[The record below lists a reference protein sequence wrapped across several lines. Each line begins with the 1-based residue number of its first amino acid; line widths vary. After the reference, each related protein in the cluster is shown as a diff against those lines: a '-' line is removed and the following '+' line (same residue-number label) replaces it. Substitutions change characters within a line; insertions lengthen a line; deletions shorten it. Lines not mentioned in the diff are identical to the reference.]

1 MTFPD
6 QNYVVPAV
14 EMKDI
19 VLQFPG
25 VLANDHVNFTL
36 MPGEIHALL
45 GENGAGKS
53 SLMNV
58 LIGLYKP
65 QSGEIR
71 IHGEK
76 VSFNSPKDAIAR
88 GIGMV
93 HQHFMLVENQT
104 VTENVLIGLDNP
116 RFRLNLKKYDQE
128 IYDLAEQYGIHIDPT
143 ARIWQLSVGEQQRVE
158 ILKILYRG
166 ADILIMDEPTAVL
179 APQEADELIETL
191 KQMSAQGKSIAFIS
205 HKLHEVKKIASKLSV
220 LRRGKMT
227 AERVDTSEMTRESLA
242 SLMVGR
248 EVIFNLHKCQQD
260 AGREVLRLQN
270 VSAVNN
276 KNLPALRDVN
286 LDLHE
291 GEILGIAG
299 VAGNGQSELVEVITG
314 LRACSGNIWFE
325 GKDIANKPPSISI
338 NQGLAHIP
346 EDRIGVGSAP
356 NLSLT
361 SNVIMKR
368 YNEEPISKKW
378 QLNYL
383 AADELAAR
391 LKDEYDIQAPNIKT
405 QVRKLSGGN
414 LQKLILARELSST
427 PRLLVA
433 MQPTRGLDVGAI
445 EGVQQ
450 LLLQQREQGCAILL
464 VSEDL
469 DELLALSDRIAVMY
483 EGEIVS
489 TLCQQDYDL
498 ETIGLMMTGSY
509 HHPDQSDDNQNDYS
523 ASDFEKSLAP
533 FGSEG
538 ESSDPNLSGLLTST
552 PSSRRR
558 WEGDEGG
565 GSFDSDSSGSTSSTP
580 SKIGGEGGLSSE
592 SEEAGFVS
600 LTPSRVGDEDSG
612 SLDPE
617 SRQTPE
623 SEKDRVLRKVLGDKY
638 RNQGGGK

>member
-6 QNYVVPAV
+6 QNYEVPAV

-76 VSFNSPKDAIAR
+76 VSFNSPKDAIAK

-104 VTENVLIGLDNP
+104 VTENILIGLDNP
-116 RFRLNLKKYDQE
+116 RFRLNLKKYDDEVRQ
-128 IYDLAEQYGIHIDPT
+128 LAEQYGIHIDPT

-179 APQEADELIETL
+179 APQEADELIATL
-191 KQMSAQGKSIAFIS
+191 KEMSARGKSIAFIS
-205 HKLHEVKKIASKLSV
+205 HKLHEVKKVASKLSV
-220 LRRGKMT
+220 LRRGRMT
-227 AERVDTSEMTRESLA
+227 AERVDTEDMTRESLA
-242 SLMVGR
+242 SIMVGR
-248 EVIFNLHKCQQD
+248 EVIFNLHKCQQET
-260 AGREVLRLQN
+260 GREVLRLQN

-276 KNLPALRDVN
+276 KNLPALREVN

-314 LRACSGNIWFE
+314 LRACTGNIWFE
-325 GKDIANKPPSISI
+325 GKDIANKPPAFSI

-361 SNVIMKR
+361 SNIIMKR

-383 AADELAAR
+383 AADELASR
-391 LKDEYDIQAPNIKT
+391 LKNEYDIQAPDIKT

-489 TLCQQDYDL
+489 TLCQEEFDL

-509 HHPDQSDDNQNDYS
+509 QNPDPTSDHRLDDTPPNGSYYETEGVGS
-523 ASDFEKSLAP
+523 AASTPSQDCLRPGCSSQVGSKEGGSLE
-533 FGSEG
+533 SEG
-538 ESSDPNLSGLLTST
+538 AESESLT

-565 GSFDSDSSGSTSSTP
+565 GSFNSTEEKPTTP
-580 SKIGGEGGLSSE
+580 
-592 SEEAGFVS
+592 
-600 LTPSRVGDEDSG
+600 D
-612 SLDPE
+612 DPILG
-617 SRQTPE
+617 E
-623 SEKDRVLRKVLGDKY
+623 SEKERVLRKVLGDKY
-638 RNQGGGK
+638 KNQGGGK